1 MPIDKVTI
9 RFLSYPIVVLSMISF
24 GDEAHINKYTRE
36 DCIVKVDLNYNVT
49 KSEYENSIRKLA
61 NGVSHARAI
70 RRENMPIVRTPS
82 NDRYSMYLQYRN
94 NCEDKRQLASDLID
108 DFLIDAVDNQI
119 EFHVTDKIISP
130 SPNTIDFRGEA
141 WMEK

>member
-9 RFLSYPIVVLSMISF
+9 RFLSYPLVVFSMISC
-24 GDEAHINKYTRE
+24 GDEPHINKYTRE

-94 NCEDKRQLASDLID
+94 NC
-108 DFLIDAVDNQI
+108 
-119 EFHVTDKIISP
+119 
-130 SPNTIDFRGEA
+130 
-141 WMEK
+141 